1 MTATDTHQPTSSP
14 DRDVHD
20 FGGTETPKRRI
31 NFKTVALMV
40 GVIALV
46 IIAVLFTNEVKN
58 RQAET
63 KERKLQMSDAKN
75 DLNNRIQTE
84 SLNGEFVRVFFVGD
98 QMRAEWNSTDKRKR
112 CVQAVKP
119 PNPKK
124 GILRYSTVDGEANA
138 NDLVLEDRNA
148 LSGVEAVRCGGIGGG

>member
-1 MTATDTHQPTSSP
+1 MTATDTHQPDNDYTAP
-14 DRDVHD
+14 
-20 FGGTETPKRRI
+20 TRRI
-31 NFKTVALMV
+31 NLKFVPM
-40 GVIALV
+40 LV
-46 IIAVLFTNEVKN
+46 IIIIAITIAVFITNEVKN

-98 QMRAEWNSTDKRKR
+98 QMRAEWNSADKLKR

-124 GILRYSTVDGEANA
+124 GILRYSTVDGEPNA
-138 NDLVLEDRNA
+138 NDLVLEDSNA
-148 LSGVEAVRCGGIGGG
+148 LSGVQAVPCGGIGGG